1 MYLLQCVV
9 YALLLLSTLVAMR
22 LPVYLCEGA
31 ARDREDSLFTTTD
44 TEHQGFSYAAT
55 NFSSAWPHPL
65 LNLDAVSLWSS
76 PESNYKMADGEE
88 FVISL

>member
-1 MYLLQCVV
+1 M
-9 YALLLLSTLVAMR
+9 YALLCLSALVALR

-55 NFSSAWPHPL
+55 KFFSVWPRL
-65 LNLDAVSLWSS
+65 LDLDAVSFWSS
-76 PESNYKMADGEE
+76 PQSHHEMSDGEE
-88 FVISL
+88 FMVGLA